1 MANNFTVQCYS
12 PKDVILTV
20 GGYQLTGWQSITIS
34 RTVKGFTVIRGIR
47 GKNTRVKNVDTSAT
61 LTISLLQT
69 SQGNDVL
76 SYIHGLDLEEGTA
89 RISLMLKDR
98 SGRSV
103 FSSNEAYITG
113 YPTAPFS
120 SQFEYRNWEFFAQT
134 TDTYTVGG
142 NAKPATDLLDRALSG
157 AGNFIDSIF

>member
-1 MANNFTVQCYS
+1 MSNSFTVHTYS

-47 GKNTRVKNVDTSAT
+47 GKNTRVPNVDTSAT
-61 LTISLLQT
+61 ITISLLQT

-76 SYIHGLDLEEGTA
+76 SYIHELDLEEGTA
-89 RISLMLKDR
+89 RIALMLKDN

-113 YPTAPFS
+113 YPVATFS
-120 SQFEYRNWEFFAQT
+120 GQFEYRNWELFAQST
-134 TDTYTVGG
+134 NTYVVAG
-142 NAKPATDLLDRALSG
+142 NAKPATDLFDRALSEV
-157 AGNFIDSIF
+157 GNFIDNVF

>member
-1 MANNFTVQCYS
+1 MANSFTVSTYS

-47 GKNTRVKNVDTSAT
+47 GKNTRVPNVDTSAT
-61 LTISLLQT
+61 ITISLLQT

-76 SYIHGLDLEEGTA
+76 SYIHELDLDEGTG
-89 RISLMLKDR
+89 RIALMLKDN

-113 YPTAPFS
+113 YPVATFS
-120 SQFEYRNWEFFAQT
+120 GQFEYRNWELFAQST
-134 TDTYTVGG
+134 NTYIVAG
-142 NAKPATDLLDRALSG
+142 NAKPATDLFDRALSEV
-157 AGNFIDSIF
+157 GNFIDDVF

>member
-1 MANNFTVQCYS
+1 MANSFTVQTYN
-12 PKDVILTV
+12 PKDVILTI

-76 SYIHGLDLEEGTA
+76 SSIHGLDLEEGTA

-120 SQFEYRNWEFFAQT
+120 GQFEYRNWEFFAQT

-142 NAKPATDLLDRALSG
+142 NAKPATDLLDRALSE

>member
-1 MANNFTVQCYS
+1 MTNSFTVNCYS

-20 GGYQLTGWQSITIS
+20 GGYQLTGWQSINIS

-47 GKNTRVKNVDTSAT
+47 GKNTRVPNVDTSAT
-61 LTISLLQT
+61 ITISLLQT

-76 SYIHGLDLEEGTA
+76 SYIHELDLDEGTG
-89 RISLMLKDR
+89 RIALMLKDN

-113 YPTAPFS
+113 YPVATFS
-120 SQFEYRNWEFFAQT
+120 GQFEYRNWELFAQST
-134 TDTYTVGG
+134 NTYVVAG
-142 NAKPATDLLDRALSG
+142 NAKPATDLFDRALSEV
-157 AGNFIDSIF
+157 GNFIDNIF

>member
-12 PKDVILTV
+12 PKDVILTI

-47 GKNTRVKNVDTSAT
+47 GKNTRVKNVDTSAS

-142 NAKPATDLLDRALSG
+142 NAKPATDLLDRALSE